1 MKRIVFLTLTALL
14 VASVC
19 SAGLFNK
26 SVKGSGDI
34 ITVDRDVSMFD
45 SVVLKGSPDV
55 FIDVGP
61 LLTVTVTADDNIV
74 DLIITESKNG
84 TLFVKIEKS
93 VRTKKTPRIDI
104 TVPHLE
110 KAKVNGSGD
119 IYISNF
125 DTETMELNV
134 NGSGD
139 IKAEGN
145 CKTLEAEVNGS
156 GDIACKG
163 SSKIVF
169 ANVNGSGDIKLKQF
183 IADDVNAE
191 VNGSG
196 DINIFAK
203 KSFDGFVSGSG
214 DIRCYG
220 DPEHKKNKVKGSGDI
235 DYR

>member
-1 MKRIVFLTLTALL
+1 MKRIVLLSLTALL
-14 VASVC
+14 IASAC
-19 SAGLFNK
+19 SAGWFFN
-26 SVKGSGDI
+26 STKGSGDI

-45 SVVLKGSPDV
+45 SVTLKGSPDV

-74 DLIITESKNG
+74 DLIKTESKNG
-84 TLFVKIEKS
+84 TLFIEIEKS

-104 TVPHLE
+104 TVPYLE

-119 IYISNF
+119 IYIQNF
-125 DTETMELNV
+125 DAETMELNV

-145 CKTLEAEVNGS
+145 CRTLEIEVNGS

-163 SSKIVF
+163 SSKTVY
-169 ANVNGSGDIKLKQF
+169 ANVNGSGDIKLKKF
-183 IADDVNAE
+183 IADDVDAE

-196 DINIFAK
+196 DINIFAN
-203 KSFDGFVSGSG
+203 KSFKGFVSGSG

-220 DPEHKKNKVKGSGDI
+220 DPEIRKNKVKGSGDI